1 MAASAPKATTALTS
15 PKRPRKSAKS
25 IERWDQILD
34 VATRLFR
41 EKGFAATSMQDVSDE
56 VGLLKGS
63 LYYYVRSKEDLLF
76 AILRDLHENG
86 EAIIANIDYE
96 STEPLKELER
106 FLVQIVLYAGEHA
119 DRLAIFLRDFA
130 FVPQDKQGEIIK
142 ERDMYTHACE
152 RLIERAKKLKHVSRK
167 VNARIAANA
176 LLRGASSTHEWYRPG
191 GKLTLNNIA
200 EQVAGILVRGVS
212 NYAA

>member
-1 MAASAPKATTALTS
+1 MAASAPKATAPIS

-25 IERWDQILD
+25 IERWNQILD

-76 AILRDLHENG
+76 GILRDLHENG
-86 EAIIANIDYE
+86 EEIIAAIDFD

-106 FLVQIVLYAGEHA
+106 FLLQIVLYAGEHA
-119 DRLAIFLRDFA
+119 DRLAIFLRDFT
-130 FVPQDKQGEIIK
+130 FVPQDKQSEIIK

-152 RLIERAKKLKHVSRK
+152 RLIERAIKMKQISRK

-176 LLRGASSTHEWYRPG
+176 LLRGASSTHEWYRADGPM
-191 GKLTLNNIA
+191 KLKDIA
-200 EQVAGILVRGVS
+200 DQVAGILVRGVA
-212 NYAA
+212 NYTP